1 MHLWPVETRSFHRG
15 STTRN
20 NQNAG
25 VSLRECLLHEWTI
38 LWPDEAEISRSWAPR
53 NSERVQFFSVNRPDF
68 HRNRSTSTDLS
79 KKAWEIR
86 RLKLLAPSFGP
97 RVAIFCFSARTLAA
111 SSRACLTC
119 YIYYGL
125 IFSTW
130 FVVVT
135 HTFKMYR
142 STFAQKQGLKE
153 LHSERKYH

>member
-119 YIYYGL
+119 HHPNFD
-125 IFSTW
+125 IFDFIQSWLPFFSQESGSRTLEC
-130 FVVVT
+130 T
-135 HTFKMYR
+135 N
-142 STFAQKQGLKE
+142 
-153 LHSERKYH
+153 